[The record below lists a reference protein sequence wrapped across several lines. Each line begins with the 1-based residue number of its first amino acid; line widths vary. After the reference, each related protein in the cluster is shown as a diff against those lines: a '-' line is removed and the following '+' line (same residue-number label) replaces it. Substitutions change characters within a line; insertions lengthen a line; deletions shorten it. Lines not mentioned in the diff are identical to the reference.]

1 MSEVPKSSRRTLII
15 LCALFFVPLASSFIL
30 YYGIGWR
37 PAGGTNNGELLEP
50 IRQVPPDFARLLDG
64 SGSQPLNWALAYVG
78 DGACD
83 EDCKR
88 ALVFARQTRL
98 SLNKDMTRM
107 NWGLLATA
115 NCCDLDYLDREHKGI
130 KVFEAPD
137 EAGVKALLDVLP
149 AGDHRHHLFV
159 IDPLGNIVMRY
170 DVRESPRG
178 LLDDLKKMLKLSH
191 IG

>member
-1 MSEVPKSSRRTLII
+1 MPEVPKSSKRTLII

-30 YYGIGWR
+30 YYVIGWR
-37 PAGGTNNGELLEP
+37 PSGGTNHGELLQP
-50 IRQVPPDFARLLDG
+50 IRQLPADLAGLLKGDG
-64 SGSQPLNWALAYVG
+64 SPPRNWALVYVG

-83 EDCKR
+83 EDCRR

-98 SLNKDMTRM
+98 SLNKDMSRV

-115 NCCDLDYLDREHKGI
+115 NCCDLTYLDREHKGM
-130 KVFEAPD
+130 KVYAAGD
-137 EAGVKALLDVLP
+137 DAGVQELFDLLP
-149 AGDHRHHLFV
+149 AVDLRYSLFV

-170 DVRESPRG
+170 DVRQPPRG
-178 LLDDLKKMLKLSH
+178 LLEDLKKMLKLSH

>member
-1 MSEVPKSSRRTLII
+1 MPEVPKSSKRALII
-15 LCALFFVPLASSFIL
+15 LSALFLVPLAASFIL

-37 PAGGTNNGELLEP
+37 PAGGTNHGELLQP
-50 IRQVPPDFARLLDG
+50 IRQLPTDLEGLLKG
-64 SGSQPLNWALAYVG
+64 GGSQPRNWVLVYVG

-98 SLNKDMTRM
+98 SLNKEMSRV
-107 NWGLLATA
+107 NWGLLATE
-115 NCCDLDYLDREHKGI
+115 NCCDLEYLDREHKGA
-130 KVFEAPD
+130 KVYA
-137 EAGVKALLDVLP
+137 
-149 AGDHRHHLFV
+149 AGDDVGVQELMDLLPQADLRYSLFV

-170 DVRESPRG
+170 DVREPPRG
-178 LLDDLKKMLKLSH
+178 LLDDMKKLLKLSH